1 MNEISMQKLY
11 SFYEIFNDFNRIR
24 ILICL
29 NNKEMTVSKLSK
41 ITKLNVTTIFSQLEY
56 LCNYKTVKKIKDEN
70 KITYKI
76 CDKYM
81 VKVID
86 SVIKYINTQK

>member
-1 MNEISMQKLY
+1 MNEISTQKLY

-29 NNKEMTVSKLSK
+29 NNKEMTISTISKM
-41 ITKLNVTTIFSQLEY
+41 TKLNVTIVFSQLEY
-56 LCNYKTVKKIKDEN
+56 LSNYKIVKKIKDKN

-86 SVIKYINTQK
+86 SIIKYINTQK